1 MSTLTDLDWAI
12 AQHIQIWPDLPC
24 TLFPDN
30 VPVRTDG
37 LAEWI
42 RLTITEGYSFTSQTA
57 GLQDVRGSRATHPFI
72 LTFDIFT
79 ELNKGRDRASI
90 IAQSVSDHWAYQN
103 FGDIKTDAAR
113 FSRVGEEKSI
123 YHTAVVVDAERDER
137 LDARIRPA
145 WSLP

>member
-1 MSTLTDLDWAI
+1 MDLDWAI

-24 TLFPDN
+24 VLFPDN
-30 VPVRTDG
+30 VPVRTQG
-37 LAEWI
+37 LDEWM
-42 RLTITEGYSFTSQTA
+42 RLTIIEGYSGTSQVA

-72 LTFDIFT
+72 LVFDVFT
-79 ELNKGRDRASI
+79 PINEGNERTNIIRQSI
-90 IAQSVSDHWAYQN
+90 SDHWAYQN

-123 YHTAVVVDAERDER
+123 YHTTVIVDAERDER
-137 LDARIRPA
+137 LEARTRPA